1 MPPILPWPLDDSSG
15 CEVPLGSEAVWRD
28 VSNPTDAVTT
38 PTAAPPPVRAGTE
51 DDAARL
57 FSLSIVI
64 SGTRCLLTYI
74 VFPWVLPLL
83 GIAGGVGP
91 VVGVTVGV
99 VAIAFNI
106 LSIRRWRSSTHAW
119 RVPLMTLN
127 SLVVAFLVVLVAL
140 DVSELLS

>member
-1 MPPILPWPLDDSSG
+1 
-15 CEVPLGSEAVWRD
+15 

-38 PTAAPPPVRAGTE
+38 AATAATPASTAPPRPAHGDE
-51 DDAARL
+51 AEAARL

-74 VFPWVLPLL
+74 VFPWVLPVL

-91 VVGVTVGV
+91 AVGVAVGV
-99 VAIAFNI
+99 VAIAFNL
-106 LSIRRWRSSTHAW
+106 LSIRRWRASTHAW

-127 SLVVAFLVVLVAL
+127 SMVIVFLLVLVAL
-140 DVSELLS
+140 DVSELVS

>member
-1 MPPILPWPLDDSSG
+1 MSH
-15 CEVPLGSEAVWRD
+15 
-28 VSNPTDAVTT
+28 PTDAVTS
-38 PTAAPPPVRAGTE
+38 PAPARPAPAPAPPSDQNE
-51 DDAARL
+51 AARL

-91 VVGVTVGV
+91 AVGVVVGV
-99 VAIAFNI
+99 VAIFFNL
-106 LSIRRWRSSTHAW
+106 LSIRRWRGSQSSA

-127 SLVVAFLVVLVAL
+127 SVVIVFLLVLVAI
-140 DVSELLS
+140 DVSQLAS

>member
-1 MPPILPWPLDDSSG
+1 MSKPI
-15 CEVPLGSEAVWRD
+15 EAVTRT
-28 VSNPTDAVTT
+28 PTPVTT
-38 PTAAPPPVRAGTE
+38 TSTAPPRPAPGDE
-51 DDAARL
+51 NEAARL

-91 VVGVTVGV
+91 VIGVVVGV
-99 VAIAFNI
+99 VAIAFNL
-106 LSIRRWRSSTHAW
+106 LSIRRWRASGHAW

-127 SLVVAFLVVLVAL
+127 SVVIVFLLVLVAL
-140 DVSELLS
+140 DVSELVS

>member
-1 MPPILPWPLDDSSG
+1 
-15 CEVPLGSEAVWRD
+15 VT
-28 VSNPTDAVTT
+28 NPTDAVTPA
-38 PTAAPPPVRAGTE
+38 PTATATGSPAGTQDE
-51 DDAARL
+51 AARL

-74 VFPWVLPLL
+74 VFPWVLPVL

-91 VVGVTVGV
+91 AVGVLVGV

-127 SLVVAFLVVLVAL
+127 SVVIVFLLVLVAL
-140 DVSELLS
+140 DVSELVS

>member
-1 MPPILPWPLDDSSG
+1 MTH
-15 CEVPLGSEAVWRD
+15 
-28 VSNPTDAVTT
+28 PTDAVTAPASPAPAHT
-38 PTAAPPPVRAGTE
+38 PAPA
-51 DDAARL
+51 DDQNEAARL

-91 VVGVTVGV
+91 AVGVAVGV
-99 VAIAFNI
+99 VAIFFNL
-106 LSIRRWRSSTHAW
+106 LSIRRWRASKHAW

-127 SLVVAFLVVLVAL
+127 SIVIVFLLVLVAL
-140 DVSELLS
+140 DVSEIVS

>member
-1 MPPILPWPLDDSSG
+1 MSKPI
-15 CEVPLGSEAVWRD
+15 E
-28 VSNPTDAVTT
+28 AVTT
-38 PTAAPPPVRAGTE
+38 PPTPVTTTSTAPPRPAPGDE
-51 DDAARL
+51 NEAARL

-91 VVGVTVGV
+91 VVGVVVGV
-99 VAIAFNI
+99 VAIAFNL
-106 LSIRRWRSSTHAW
+106 LSIRRWRASGHAW

-127 SLVVAFLVVLVAL
+127 SVVIVFLLVLVAL
-140 DVSELLS
+140 DVSELVS

>member
-1 MPPILPWPLDDSSG
+1 
-15 CEVPLGSEAVWRD
+15 
-28 VSNPTDAVTT
+28 VSRPTDAVTA
-38 PTAAPPPVRAGTE
+38 PTSPAPAPAHAPAPA
-51 DDAARL
+51 DDQNEAARL

-91 VVGVTVGV
+91 AVGVTVGV
-99 VAIAFNI
+99 VAIFFNL
-106 LSIRRWRSSTHAW
+106 LSIRRWRATNHAW

-127 SLVVAFLVVLVAL
+127 SVVIVFLLVLVAL
-140 DVSELLS
+140 DVSQLVS